1 MAKKKQSSPSSLP
14 VGVPKDAL
22 FVNKTNLT
30 NAQVKEAC
38 RLTVSSTL
46 RVFYFACGILLGVAA
61 VLARVFWHISGLTCA
76 LVLLVGLMTV
86 WQGNRLPL
94 DNARR
99 MIAALDRNGEASRER
114 LTFATE
120 KQLGVI
126 LSDGTRRTFAW
137 SEFSR
142 AVATPSLVCLTLAKG
157 SLIFMLDTQGFTK
170 GDAAGFIQFL
180 ATHVIEPPRNAVARA
195 CDKICSTLDSWG
207 TIQAAQKE
215 RDAAK
220 KQARQERRA
229 QRKAGSKKHG
239 S

>member
-1 MAKKKQSSPSSLP
+1 MAKKKHPSHPLP
-14 VGVPKDAL
+14 AGVPAGSL
-22 FVNKTNLT
+22 FVNETTLT
-30 NAQVKEAC
+30 NDQVKEAC
-38 RLTVSSTL
+38 RLTVSPTL
-46 RVFYFACGILLGVAA
+46 RVFYFGCGILIGVAA

-99 MIAALDRNGEASRER
+99 MIAALDRAGEAARQR
-114 LTFATE
+114 TTYATE
-120 KQLGVI
+120 KEMGVI
-126 LSDGTRRTFAW
+126 LSDGTRRTFGW

-142 AVATPSLVCLTLAKG
+142 AVATSRLICLTLAKG

-180 ATHVIEPPRNAVARA
+180 ATHVSEPPRIAVARA
-195 CDKICSTLDSWG
+195 CDKICSTLDSWS
-207 TIQAAQKE
+207 TVQAAQKE

-220 KQARQERRA
+220 KQARQARKA
-229 QRKAGSKKHG
+229 QRREGSKKDA

>member
-1 MAKKKQSSPSSLP
+1 MAKKKQPTRAPLP
-14 VGVPKDAL
+14 AGVPADAL
-22 FVNKTNLT
+22 FVNKTSLT

-38 RLTVSSTL
+38 RLTVSPTL

-61 VLARVFWHISGLTCA
+61 VLARVFWHISGLTTA

-99 MIAALDRNGEASRER
+99 MIAALDRTGEDARER

-120 KQLGVI
+120 KELGVI

-137 SEFSR
+137 SEFGR
-142 AVATPSLVCLTLAKG
+142 AVATPTIICLTLTKG

-180 ATHVIEPPRNAVARA
+180 ATHVSEPPRNAVARA
-195 CDKICSTLDSWG
+195 CGKICSTLDSWG
-207 TIQAAQKE
+207 TVQAAQRE

-220 KQARQERRA
+220 KQARQARKA
-229 QRKAGSKKHG
+229 QRKGGSKKDA

>member
-1 MAKKKQSSPSSLP
+1 MAKKKHPSHPLP
-14 VGVPKDAL
+14 AGVPAGSL
-22 FVNKTNLT
+22 FVDETTLT
-30 NAQVKEAC
+30 NDQVKEAC
-38 RLTVSSTL
+38 RLTVSPTL
-46 RVFYFACGILLGVAA
+46 RVFYFGCGILIGVAA

-99 MIAALDRNGEASRER
+99 MIAALDRAGEKARQR
-114 LTFATE
+114 TTYATE
-120 KQLGVI
+120 KELGVI
-126 LSDGTRRTFAW
+126 LSDGTRRTFGW

-142 AVATPSLVCLTLAKG
+142 AVATPRLICLTLAKG

-180 ATHVIEPPRNAVARA
+180 ATHVSEPPRNAVARA
-195 CDKICSTLDSWG
+195 CDKICSTLDSWS
-207 TIQAAQKE
+207 TVQAAQKE

-220 KQARQERRA
+220 KQARQARKA
-229 QRKAGSKKHG
+229 QRREGSKKDA